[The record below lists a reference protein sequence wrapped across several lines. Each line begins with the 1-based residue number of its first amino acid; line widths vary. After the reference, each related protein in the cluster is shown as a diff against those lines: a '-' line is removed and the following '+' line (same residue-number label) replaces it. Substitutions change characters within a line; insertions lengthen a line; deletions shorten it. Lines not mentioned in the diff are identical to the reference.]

1 MKILIIDDNPRRY
14 GELATQ
20 LDQLG
25 LNKSDYKIVDCVNTA
40 EDLLVSNYYD
50 LIILDIL
57 IPYYN
62 YGEADKQVSIDFFN
76 YLHSDECNHK
86 PEKIIGI
93 TSDKEIL
100 KKTQSKFEAFTW
112 QIIGYSDTDDD
123 WLKTLL
129 AYINYLI
136 RKNRSEEN
144 NYNYDVLIINALQ
157 FPELS
162 AILELPWNWRKIV
175 ITENGLLINSG
186 QIALDDNKFKIA
198 AIHATDMGMVPTSI
212 LTTQLINILKPKVV
226 CMTGICAGNS
236 TEVNLGDIVVAST
249 SWDHQSGKREMFGDK
264 VIFKNSPQYIPLNHL
279 IKRDFQDLNSVSDFK
294 ALNKEINNISY
305 SPTLRIGPMA
315 SSSAVL
321 ADRETLDKIVT
332 TQNRKLM
339 GIDMEVFG
347 LYSACYY
354 HFNNIYFFAI
364 KGVCDFAD
372 SEKNDNFQDYAAKNS
387 AFALN
392 LYFQKNLIKLL
403 R

>member
-226 CMTGICAGNS
+226 CMTGICAGNA

-249 SWDHQSGKREMFGDK
+249 SWDHQSGKREIFGDK
-264 VIFKNSPQYIPLNHL
+264 VIFKNSPQYIPLNHQ
-279 IKRDFQDLNSVSDFK
+279 IKRDFQDLNSVSHFQ

-315 SSSAVL
+315 SSSTVL
-321 ADRETLDKIVT
+321 ADNETLDKIVT

-354 HFNNIYFFAI
+354 HFNNIHFFAI
-364 KGVCDFAD
+364 KGVCDFAN